1 MGTETGI
8 PNHPHSNSEL
18 CEPAIRLYSE
28 SLRRG
33 RLPRADIAPAPCL
46 IEMALL
52 HPDPRDP
59 EVLRPTAP
67 SAALAHL
74 LQPITRD
81 LYEQVRRSA
90 ALVDSLAPLAAIASE
105 DPNLS
110 ITVLEGKRLIDSA
123 LQEAAAVAGTEVLTA
138 QPGGHR
144 SSAQIKQGLANGL
157 SAVRR
162 GARLRH
168 IYQHPARYSS
178 PVRNY
183 VEQMPPGQV
192 QVRTMEQTID
202 RLIIFDHAVAFIP
215 ATADRDVAL
224 QIRHPALV
232 RYLVQVYEVLWAQAT
247 PITEQLQTSAPGAP
261 VTAVQLSIARLL
273 VQGHHD
279 EAVARKLGF
288 SVRTCRAHIAK
299 LMQTLDATSRTHL
312 GALLV
317 RSGIAE
323 PVPPR
328 STEEAPP
335 PRSTEGPATPHAAEE
350 PAPPRATQKPAT
362 PDVPG

>member
-8 PNHPHSNSEL
+8 PDHPHSDFEL

-33 RLPRADIAPAPCL
+33 RLPRAEVAPAPCL

-59 EVLRPTAP
+59 AMLRPATP
-67 SAALAHL
+67 SAVLAHL
-74 LQPITRD
+74 LQPITRNVH
-81 LYEQVRRSA
+81 EQVRRSA
-90 ALVDSLAPLAAIASE
+90 ALVESLAPLAAIASE

-123 LQEAAAVAGTEVLTA
+123 LHEAAAAAETEVLTA

-144 SSAQIKQGLANGL
+144 SPEQIEQGLANGL
-157 SAVRR
+157 SAVER

-168 IYQHPARYSS
+168 IYQHPARYSA

-183 VEQMPPGQV
+183 LEQMPPGQV
-192 QVRTMEQTID
+192 QVRTMELTID

-247 PITEQLQTSAPGAP
+247 PIAEHLQTAAPGTP
-261 VTAVQLSIARLL
+261 VTAVQHSIARLL
-273 VQGHHD
+273 VEGHHD

-288 SVRTCRAHIAK
+288 SVRTCRTHIAK

-317 RSGIAE
+317 QSGIA
-323 PVPPR
+323 
-328 STEEAPP
+328 
-335 PRSTEGPATPHAAEE
+335 GG
-350 PAPPRATQKPAT
+350 TQA
-362 PDVPG
+362 

>member
-1 MGTETGI
+1 MGTEPGI
-8 PNHPHSNSEL
+8 TSHSHSSTEL
-18 CEPAIRLYSE
+18 CEPAVRLYSE
-28 SLRRG
+28 ALSHG
-33 RLPRADIAPAPCL
+33 RVPRAAIAPAPCL
-46 IEMALL
+46 IEMALI

-59 EVLRPTAP
+59 AMMRPVPP

-81 LYEQVRRSA
+81 IHEQVRRSA
-90 ALVDSLAPLAAIASE
+90 ALVETLAPLAAIASE

-110 ITVLEGKRLIDSA
+110 ITVLEGKGLIDSA
-123 LQEAAAVAGTEVLTA
+123 LQESAAVADTEVLTA

-144 SSAQIKQGLANGL
+144 SPEQIQQGLTNGL
-157 SAVRR
+157 SAVGR

-183 VEQMPPGQV
+183 LERMPPGRV

-202 RLIIFDHAVAFIP
+202 RLIIFDHSVAFIP
-215 ATADRDVAL
+215 AAADRGVAL

-232 RYLVQVYEVLWAQAT
+232 RYLVQVYEVLWAQAI
-247 PITEQLQTSAPGAP
+247 PITEQLQTAAPGAP
-261 VTAVQLSIARLL
+261 VTAVQLSIAKLL
-273 VQGHHD
+273 VEGHHD
-279 EAVARKLGF
+279 EAVARKLGV
-288 SVRTCRAHIAK
+288 SVRTCRTHIAK

-317 RSGIAE
+317 RSGIAASRPGHHE
-323 PVPPR
+323 G
-328 STEEAPP
+328 PP
-335 PRSTEGPATPHAAEE
+335 PRASGTTGLGE
-350 PAPPRATQKPAT
+350 
-362 PDVPG
+362 

>member
-1 MGTETGI
+1 MGTEPGI
-8 PNHPHSNSEL
+8 TSHSHSSTEL
-18 CEPAIRLYSE
+18 CEPAVRIYSE
-28 SLRRG
+28 ALSRG
-33 RLPRADIAPAPCL
+33 CVLRADIATAPCL

-52 HPDPRDP
+52 HPDPSDP
-59 EVLRPTAP
+59 AMMRPVPP
-67 SAALAHL
+67 SAALARL

-81 LYEQVRRSA
+81 IYAQVRRSA
-90 ALVDSLAPLAAIASE
+90 ALVDSLAPLAGIASE

-110 ITVLEGKRLIDSA
+110 ITVLEGKGLIGSA
-123 LQEAAAVAGTEVLTA
+123 LEEAAISAETEVLTA

-144 SSAQIKQGLANGL
+144 SPEQIQQGLANGL
-157 SAVRR
+157 SAVAR

-183 VEQMPPGQV
+183 LEQMPPDQV

-202 RLIIFDHAVAFIP
+202 RLIIFDHTVAFIP
-215 ATADRDVAL
+215 ATADRTVAL

-247 PITEQLQTSAPGAP
+247 PITEQLQTAAPGTP
-261 VTAVQLSIARLL
+261 VTAVQQSVARLL
-273 VQGHHD
+273 VEGNQD
-279 EAVARKLGF
+279 ESVARTLGI
-288 SVRTCRAHIAK
+288 SVRTCRAHISK

-317 RSGIAE
+317 RSGIVE
-323 PVPPR
+323 PQPVR
-328 STEEAPP
+328 H
-335 PRSTEGPATPHAAEE
+335 GPA
-350 PAPPRATQKPAT
+350 APRERDDGPR
-362 PDVPG
+362 

>member
-8 PNHPHSNSEL
+8 TNHPHSHSEL

-33 RLPRADIAPAPCL
+33 RLLRTDIAPAPCL
-46 IEMALL
+46 IEMGLL

-59 EVLRPTAP
+59 TMLCPATP

-74 LQPITRD
+74 LQPITRNV
-81 LYEQVRRSA
+81 YEQIRRSA

-110 ITVLEGKRLIDSA
+110 ITVLEGQRLIVAA
-123 LQEAAAVAGTEVLTA
+123 LEEESAVADTEVLTA

-144 SSAQIKQGLANGL
+144 SPGQIEQGLSNGRA
-157 SAVRR
+157 AVGR

-168 IYQHPARYSS
+168 IYQHPARYSA
-178 PVRNY
+178 PVRSY
-183 VEQMPPGQV
+183 LEQMPSDQV

-202 RLIIFDHAVAFIP
+202 RLIIFDHTVAFIP

-224 QIRHPALV
+224 RIRHPALV

-247 PITEQLQTSAPGAP
+247 PITEHLQTAAPGAP

-273 VQGHHD
+273 VEGHHD

-288 SVRTCRAHIAK
+288 SVRTCRSHIAR

-323 PVPPR
+323 PPA
-328 STEEAPP
+328 APH
-335 PRSTEGPATPHAAEE
+335 TTKGPATPG
-350 PAPPRATQKPAT
+350 
-362 PDVPG
+362 VPG

>member
-1 MGTETGI
+1 MGTDTGI
-8 PNHPHSNSEL
+8 PGHPHHHSEL
-18 CEPAIRLYSE
+18 CETAIQLYAD

-33 RLPRADIAPAPCL
+33 RLPRAEVVPAPCL
-46 IEMALL
+46 IETALL
-52 HPDPRDP
+52 HPDPHDP
-59 EVLRPTAP
+59 AMLCPATP
-67 SAALAHL
+67 SVALTHL
-74 LQPITRD
+74 LQPLTRSVF
-81 LYEQVRRSA
+81 EQVRRSA

-105 DPNLS
+105 DPNHS

-123 LQEAAAVAGTEVLTA
+123 LQEAAADADTEVLTA

-144 SSAQIKQGLANGL
+144 APAQIEQGLANGL
-157 SAVRR
+157 AAVSR

-168 IYQHPARYSS
+168 IYQHPARYSA
-178 PVRNY
+178 PVKAY
-183 VEQMPPGQV
+183 LEQMPPGQV
-192 QVRTMEQTID
+192 EVRTMELTID

-215 ATADRDVAL
+215 ATADRAVAL

-247 PITEQLQTSAPGAP
+247 PITEHLQTAAPGVP

-273 VQGHHD
+273 VEGHHD

-288 SVRTCRAHIAK
+288 SVRTCRTHIAR
-299 LMQTLDATSRTHL
+299 LMQTLEATSRTHL

-323 PVPPR
+323 P
-328 STEEAPP
+328 
-335 PRSTEGPATPHAAEE
+335 
-350 PAPPRATQKPAT
+350 APPRAAALPVPPRTTKEPAT

>member
-8 PNHPHSNSEL
+8 PNHPHSDSEL

-28 SLRRG
+28 SLRSG
-33 RLPRADIAPAPCL
+33 RIARAEISSAPCL
-46 IEMALL
+46 VEMALL
-52 HPDPRDP
+52 HPDPLDP
-59 EVLRPTAP
+59 TMLCPATP

-74 LQPITRD
+74 LQPITRNV
-81 LYEQVRRSA
+81 YEQIRRSA

-110 ITVLEGKRLIDSA
+110 ITVLEGKRLIDAA
-123 LQEAAAVAGTEVLTA
+123 LHEAATGADTEVLTA

-144 SSAQIKQGLANGL
+144 SPEQIQQGLSNGL
-157 SAVRR
+157 SAVDG

-168 IYQHPARYSS
+168 IYQHPARYSA
-178 PVRNY
+178 PLRNY
-183 VEQMPPGQV
+183 LEQMPPGQV

-202 RLIIFDHAVAFIP
+202 RLIIFDHATAFIP
-215 ATADRDVAL
+215 ATADRNVAL

-247 PITEQLQTSAPGAP
+247 PIAEQLQTAAPGTPA
-261 VTAVQLSIARLL
+261 TAVQLSIARLL

-279 EAVARKLGF
+279 EAVAKKLGF
-288 SVRTCRAHIAK
+288 SVRTCRTHIAK
-299 LMQTLDATSRTHL
+299 LMQTLGATSRTHL

-323 PVPPR
+323 PVPPVT
-328 STEEAPP
+328 TE
-335 PRSTEGPATPHAAEE
+335 
-350 PAPPRATQKPAT
+350 KPAA

>member
-1 MGTETGI
+1 MAREPGI
-8 PNHPHSNSEL
+8 TKHPHSHTEL

-28 SLRRG
+28 ALRRG
-33 RLPRADIAPAPCL
+33 RLLRTDIASAPCL
-46 IEMALL
+46 VEMGLL

-59 EVLRPTAP
+59 TTLCPATP

-74 LQPITRD
+74 LQPLTRNV
-81 LYEQVRRSA
+81 YEQVRRSA

-110 ITVLEGKRLIDSA
+110 ITVLEGQRLIVAA
-123 LQEAAAVAGTEVLTA
+123 LQEASAIADTEVLTA

-144 SSAQIKQGLANGL
+144 SPDQIQQGLSNGL
-157 SAVRR
+157 AAVGR

-178 PVRNY
+178 PVRSY
-183 VEQMPPGQV
+183 LEQMPSGQV

-202 RLIIFDHAVAFIP
+202 RLIIFDHTVAFIP

-232 RYLVQVYEVLWAQAT
+232 RYLVQVYEVLWAHAT
-247 PITEQLQTSAPGAP
+247 PITEHLQKAAPGAP

-273 VQGHHD
+273 VEGHHD
-279 EAVARKLGF
+279 EVVARKLGF

-299 LMQTLDATSRTHL
+299 LMQALDATSRTHL

-323 PVPPR
+323 P
-328 STEEAPP
+328 TAPP
-335 PRSTEGPATPHAAEE
+335 PTAYDPTAPRTTEEPATPG
-350 PAPPRATQKPAT
+350 
-362 PDVPG
+362 VPG

>member
-8 PNHPHSNSEL
+8 PKHPHSDSEL

-33 RLPRADIAPAPCL
+33 RLARAEISPAPCL

-59 EVLRPTAP
+59 TMLCPATP

-74 LQPITRD
+74 LQPITRNVYD
-81 LYEQVRRSA
+81 QIRRSA

-110 ITVLEGKRLIDSA
+110 ITVLEGKKLIDSA
-123 LQEAAAVAGTEVLTA
+123 LHEAAAVADTEVLTA

-144 SSAQIKQGLANGL
+144 SPEQIEQGLTNGL
-157 SAVRR
+157 SAVGR

-168 IYQHPARYSS
+168 IYQHPARYSA

-183 VEQMPPGQV
+183 LERMPPGQV

-215 ATADRDVAL
+215 ATADRNVAL

-247 PITEQLQTSAPGAP
+247 PIAEHLQTTAPGTP
-261 VTAVQLSIARLL
+261 VTAVQRSIARLL
-273 VQGHHD
+273 VEGHHD
-279 EAVARKLGF
+279 ETVARKLGF
-288 SVRTCRAHIAK
+288 SVRTCRTHIAK

-317 RSGIAE
+317 QSGIAGH
-323 PVPPR
+323 
-328 STEEAPP
+328 TEA
-335 PRSTEGPATPHAAEE
+335 
-350 PAPPRATQKPAT
+350 
-362 PDVPG
+362 

>member
-1 MGTETGI
+1 MGMDPGI
-8 PNHPHSNSEL
+8 PNHPHSTTEL

-33 RLPRADIAPAPCL
+33 RLPRAETAPAPCL

-59 EVLRPTAP
+59 TMLCPATP

-81 LYEQVRRSA
+81 VYEQVRRSA

-110 ITVLEGKRLIDSA
+110 ITVLEGKGPIGSA
-123 LQEAAAVAGTEVLTA
+123 LKEAAAVAETEVLTA

-144 SSAQIKQGLANGL
+144 SPEQIQQGLANGL
-157 SAVRR
+157 AAVRR

-168 IYQHPARYSS
+168 IYQHPARYSA
-178 PVRNY
+178 PVRSY
-183 VEQMPPGQV
+183 LEQMPPGRV
-192 QVRTMEQTID
+192 QVRTMELTID

-215 ATADRDVAL
+215 ATAARDVAL

-232 RYLVQVYEVLWAQAT
+232 RYLAQVYEVLWAQAI
-247 PITEQLQTSAPGAP
+247 PITEHLQTAAPGTP

-273 VQGHHD
+273 VEGHHD
-279 EAVARKLGF
+279 EAVARALGF
-288 SVRTCRAHIAK
+288 SVRTCRTHIAK
-299 LMQTLDATSRTHL
+299 LMQALDATSRTHL

-317 RSGIAE
+317 QSGI
-323 PVPPR
+323 
-328 STEEAPP
+328 T
-335 PRSTEGPATPHAAEE
+335 GPT
-350 PAPPRATQKPAT
+350 RT
-362 PDVPG
+362 